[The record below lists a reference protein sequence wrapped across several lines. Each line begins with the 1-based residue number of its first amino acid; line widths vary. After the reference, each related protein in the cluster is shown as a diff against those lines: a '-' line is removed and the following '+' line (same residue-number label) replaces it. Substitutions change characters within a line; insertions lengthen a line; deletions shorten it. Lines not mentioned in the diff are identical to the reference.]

1 MIDIFKKIIMFIVFI
16 VDISLFTVTFIL
28 LVIRTWTNKN
38 IPENDYIVYIF
49 GLSFIFLV
57 IIVVF
62 SII

>member
-16 VDISLFTVTFIL
+16 VDISLFTVTSIL